1 MRKRADTLSQPRIHH
16 SNPRHATQQDRIP
29 RAGTPI
35 QLLAVFHIPVIF
47 AAPRHSR
54 EGRPLKNPLSLRER
68 VRVRASPVSA
78 HTMDFRFL
86 ANHGRLRKGLLSRES
101 RDFQPTD
108 NDQAR
113 ELLVSGSRLE
123 RRSAPH
129 GEMPVIRLP
138 SVTFESPCMVRS
150 LSGQTRMI

>member
-29 RAGTPI
+29 RAGTAI
-35 QLLAVFHIPVIF
+35 QLLAVFHTPVIS
-47 AAPRHSR
+47 AAPRHSQLPRHSR
-54 EGRPLKNPLSLRER
+54 EGRPLNNPLSRRER

-86 ANHGRLRKGLLSRES
+86 GNHGRLRKGLHSRES
-101 RDFQPTD
+101 RDFRPTD

-113 ELLVSGSRLE
+113 ELLVSGSRPE

-138 SVTFESPCMVRS
+138 SVTFE
-150 LSGQTRMI
+150 